1 MRLTWDDAKR
11 QANLDKHGLDFADA
25 EEILLSRY
33 RLDVP
38 VIRNSEQRVMSLS
51 YVIAIV
57 HTDRDGLTR
66 IISLRRA
73 SDFEAEKYYDWLENQ
88 WHDPQ

>member
-1 MRLTWDDAKR
+1 M
-11 QANLDKHGLDFADA
+11 DFADA

-51 YVIAIV
+51 YVIGVLAVLTIV